1 LGKGYG
7 ENNSHWGQE
16 RKIAAIAIP
25 VEHEERVMG
34 CLNLVYIAKAMSV
47 EEAARRY
54 LPAMQGVV
62 QKIRAQL
69 A

>member
-1 LGKGYG
+1 
-7 ENNSHWGQE
+7 
-16 RKIAAIAIP
+16 
-25 VEHEERVMG
+25 MG

-62 QKIRAQL
+62 QKIQSQL
-69 A
+69 VGSSD